1 MSWKLDKNRPICPQ
15 ICERLCVEIA
25 GGVLAP
31 HERLCS
37 VRELAV
43 RAGVNP
49 NTVQKAFEQLE
60 AQGLIY
66 SVRGSGW
73 FVSESTED
81 AATIV
86 KELTLRKTSAYFEEM
101 SALGY
106 SESDVKEYIKEWR
119 MYE

>member
-1 MSWKLDKNRPICPQ
+1 MDWVLDKKRPICPQ

-25 GGVLAP
+25 AGTLTP

-43 RAGVNP
+43 RLGVNP
-49 NTVQKAFEQLE
+49 NTVQKSFEQLE

-73 FVSESTED
+73 FVCEQKD
-81 AATIV
+81 AAEAIVQQVIRDRVCSFFDEMQTLGLNEEEIKTYV
-86 KELTLRKTSAYFEEM
+86 KEWGKDE
-101 SALGY
+101 
-106 SESDVKEYIKEWR
+106 
-119 MYE
+119 